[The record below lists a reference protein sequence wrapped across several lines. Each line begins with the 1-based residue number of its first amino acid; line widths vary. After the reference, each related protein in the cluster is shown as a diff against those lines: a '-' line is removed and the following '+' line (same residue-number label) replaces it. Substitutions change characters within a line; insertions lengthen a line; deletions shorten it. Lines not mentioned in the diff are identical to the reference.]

1 MCFSAAGPAT
11 GSGGRVVFDREPT
24 TEGVIM
30 TEFRAGAGQADIT
43 PLAAGIPAQLGGY
56 GERNGAHAHGVHDAI
71 RAKALVFEQGER
83 RCALAS
89 LDVCHAPRSL
99 VEEAL
104 ARADVPGLDYDNTL
118 VTATHT
124 HAGIE
129 GFSMDRRNTAGNP
142 RIGVFDE
149 RVLDFVADR
158 LALALREAH
167 DLLQP
172 ARAGSATLNLPGMN
186 ANRRTPGGE
195 TDDTLTVLR
204 IDTANGTPYCVFFNY
219 AAHGT
224 LMTPECMLVSGGW
237 PGVAQRTVEDYMGRG
252 VTALFTNG
260 AEGNQEPAGAVGA
273 SPWEQAERYGRA
285 VGLAAGRLAESIAT
299 LPVHQFRCAQRW
311 VDLPPF
317 EMAPDF
323 VEIAGA
329 EYGVSAAELQ
339 PFMRSLL
346 PERAPLYSLRMGAFQ
361 LLSFP
366 GEPTC
371 AMGRAAK
378 AAMARSGVQHPC
390 VLPLTNDYIGYILA
404 GEEYRASGYEATV
417 SFYGEGLGELLVEE
431 AGILAQRVAAAAAH
445 HPA

>member
-1 MCFSAAGPAT
+1 
-11 GSGGRVVFDREPT
+11 
-24 TEGVIM
+24 M

-43 PLAAGIPAQLGGY
+43 PLESGIPVQLGGY

-71 RAKALVFEQGER
+71 RAKALVFEHGAH
-83 RCALAS
+83 RCALAV
-89 LDVCHAPRSL
+89 LDVCHAPKSL

-104 ARADVPGLDYDNTL
+104 ERAKVPGLDYGNTL

-142 RIGVFDE
+142 RVGVFDE
-149 RVLDFVADR
+149 RVLDFVAER
-158 LALALREAH
+158 LAVALREAH
-167 DLLQP
+167 EALQP
-172 ARAGSATLNLPGMN
+172 ARAGSATLSLLGMN

-204 IDTANGTPYCVFFNY
+204 VDTANGTPYCVLFNY

-224 LMTPECMLVSGGW
+224 IMTPECMLVSGGW
-237 PGVAQRTVEDYMGRG
+237 AGVARRTVEDYMGRG

-260 AEGNQEPAGAVGA
+260 AEGDLAPAGAAGA
-273 SPWEQAERYGRA
+273 SPWEQAEHYGRA

-299 LPVHQFRCAQRW
+299 LPVHQFKCAQRW
-311 VDLPPF
+311 VNLPPF

-323 VEIAGA
+323 LRIAGA
-329 EYGVSAAELQ
+329 EYGVSEAELHA
-339 PFMRSLL
+339 FMRSLL
-346 PERAPLYSLRMGAFQ
+346 PERAPLYSLRMGSFQ
-361 LLSFP
+361 LVAFP

-371 AMGRAAK
+371 AVGRAAK
-378 AAMARSGVQHPC
+378 QAAAKAGVQHPC
-390 VLPLTNDYIGYILA
+390 VIPLTNEYIGYILTD
-404 GEEYRASGYEATV
+404 EEYRASGYEATA
-417 SFYGEGLGELLVEE
+417 SFYGEGLGALLADE